1 MFDENNF
8 EPFFF
13 EDNFQSTPKPS
24 PKNIFTKPITDNSSI
39 KDFIGVFNDLD
50 NLDNCEFD
58 FSQYNCEFAEKQPES
73 KIMYNRHNQISS
85 KNERKSKTIIKS
97 DPKDEVNKKPSV
109 VELRDYFTKSL
120 VESEKL
126 RVESLKNKAN
136 DLNEIKKR
144 RKDDYVKDII
154 NNAPFE
160 TIPVRFRN
168 QPKSKQKKNKIKS
181 RKEILE
187 KNEFFNF
194 SVSKSLNDSTD
205 KLFNSYDGSTQNL
218 LIPDSII
225 SPLLNNK
232 FVALNRTLVDLN
244 ILKSPIT
251 NFEELNGNCSS
262 MENEPLPSIFSLSC
276 IRPSS

>member
-1 MFDENNF
+1 MFGENNF
-8 EPFFF
+8 EPFFY
-13 EDNFQSTPKPS
+13 EDNFQSTPKQS
-24 PKNIFTKPITDNSSI
+24 PKSIFSKPITDNSSI

-50 NLDNCEFD
+50 NLDNYEFD
-58 FSQYNCEFAEKQPES
+58 FSQYNCEFSEKQPES
-73 KIMYNRHNQISS
+73 KKMCNNHNQISS
-85 KNERKSKTIIKS
+85 KNERKSKPIIKS
-97 DPKDEVNKKPSV
+97 GPKDEVNKKPSI

-136 DLNEIKKR
+136 DLNEIKKS
-144 RKDDYVKDII
+144 RKGDYVKDII

-168 QPKSKQKKNKIKS
+168 QTKLKHKKNKVKS

-187 KNEFFNF
+187 KNDFFNF
-194 SVSKSLNDSTD
+194 SVSNSLHDSTE
-205 KLFNSYDGSTQNL
+205 KLFNSYDESTQNL
-218 LIPDSII
+218 PIPDSII

-232 FVALNRTLVDLN
+232 FVALNRMVDLN

-251 NFEELNGNCSS
+251 NFEDLNGNCSS
-262 MENEPLPSIFSLSC
+262 LENEPLPSIFSLSC
-276 IRPSS
+276 IRQSF